1 MKIQIKTV
9 LKSFYQ
15 ISFFVSQKTQKIL
28 ERRLTLSV
36 YPSGLL
42 CLNFFE
48 NIFRF
53 TRLHWFV
60 YISCSHILEIL
71 NSDSRS
77 QFSKSQSLSR
87 TMYLLDFWKFCGSI
101 SNNTEST
108 SSTSTSI
115 VPTHIPNLFLHKAT
129 YRIVS
134 GSDFFGC
141 SRSHQLFLR
150 I

>member
-36 YPSGLL
+36 YPNGLL

-60 YISCSHILEIL
+60 YISCFHILDIL

-115 VPTHIPNLFLHKAT
+115 VPTQSNL
-129 YRIVS
+129 
-134 GSDFFGC
+134 SDNIRLRFF
-141 SRSHQLFLR
+141 RVQ
-150 I
+150 